1 MNATHFLS
9 GFGYLDQN
17 KCKGL
22 KKLILIVL
30 VQALQGSASVSGDI
44 VFGVFSRFSLTGFS
58 RVDDV
63 FILSSTSI
71 TKNGLTSSSEI
82 HKIICK
88 IMICVLTV
96 SNIHSNTCHQKS
108 ISQINLGHI

>member
-17 KCKGL
+17 KFKGL

-30 VQALQGSASVSGDI
+30 VQGSASVSGDI

-71 TKNGLTSSSEI
+71 TKNG
-82 HKIICK
+82 
-88 IMICVLTV
+88 
-96 SNIHSNTCHQKS
+96 
-108 ISQINLGHI
+108 